1 MTDEDIY
8 AFNPVPPKTTPSA
21 NPRARRRLWPWLLGA
36 LALVFA
42 LAVFGSVAALVSLLD
57 AGREGWHVS
66 IDGEEWH
73 GGGWPG
79 LLALLGVAGGLF
91 VALLTVVLV
100 VPLTLLLVALGLAL
114 GFGGVLL
121 ALGLVAAVLLSPFWG
136 LLLLLWLL
144 LRKRPAATVSA

>member
-8 AFNPVPPKTTPSA
+8 AFNAVPPKAAAAAPTRPQ
-21 NPRARRRLWPWLLGA
+21 RRLWPWLLGG
-36 LALVFA
+36 LALIFL
-42 LAVFGSVAALVSLLD
+42 LAVAGGVAALMSLLD
-57 AGREGWHVS
+57 AGREGWHVT

-73 GGGWPG
+73 GAGGPG

-114 GFGGVLL
+114 GLGGVVL
-121 ALGLVAAVLLSPFWG
+121 ALGLVVAVLLSPFWG

-144 LRKRPAATVSA
+144 LRKRPATVSA

>member
-8 AFNPVPPKTTPSA
+8 AFNAVPPAGAPA
-21 NPRARRRLWPWLLGA
+21 APARRARRVWPWVLGA
-36 LALVFA
+36 LLLLFA
-42 LAVFGSVAALVSLLD
+42 LAIAGSLAALSSLLD
-57 AGREGWHVS
+57 AGRDSWHVS

-73 GGGWPG
+73 GSAWHG

-91 VALLTVVLV
+91 VAVLTVLLV
-100 VPLTLLLVALGLAL
+100 VPLTLLLVTLGLAL
-114 GFGGVLL
+114 GLGGVVL
-121 ALGLVAAVLLSPFWG
+121 ALGLVAAILLSPFWG